1 MTASAPP
8 TPNLAQSGRGP
19 DTSRGTGA
27 GAVAGGSPAFA
38 DPCLAHLDAA
48 IDAAAVLGVPTDDA
62 AQVRADATA
71 RLGFPADT
79 FVIALVGGTGV
90 GKSSLL
96 NGIAGSD
103 VSPASVRRPTTAQPI
118 AWIPE
123 GPDAALRPL
132 LDWLGVDSGGVPP
145 AGEPGTRSGTRGRIA
160 ILDLPDLDSIELE
173 HRRRVDAV
181 LPRVD
186 AVIWVT
192 DPEKYH
198 DALLHD
204 EILKRWLPRL
214 GRQLVVVNKADRLS
228 AEDGERLRSDLERD
242 VIRLAAGAGR
252 ANDRPRVVLASALDG
267 AAADG
272 GAADAAPGARSA
284 GLAAVRAWLD
294 EGVEAKQVVRARLIA
309 TIRDTIAGLARVA
322 GVEPTGAVAPILGAG
337 ARRTAATGASDALL
351 GVVDLPALRRQAIGA
366 TRARARA
373 RGAGPLGGLTSRLFR
388 WSGRQARVADPG
400 AYLAR
405 WRDRG
410 SAGPAAGAVRAVLA
424 EPLRVAAPG
433 TRRLLAESTSVAQLE
448 RGLGTAVDRAI
459 AADPGEPPTSAWW
472 TVIGI
477 AQTIATGAFV
487 LSAIWVFLWALIKF
501 PADSVVLPVIGQVP
515 VPFVAIV
522 VSVVVGYLLARLLGA
537 HAGWLGRRWAA
548 GLADRIR
555 GNIRAEVETVVFA
568 PIDTLDAARGALR
581 TAARGAGEDCR
592 PG

>member
-8 TPNLAQSGRGP
+8 TPSVPRPANGADQ
-19 DTSRGTGA
+19 SRGA
-27 GAVAGGSPAFA
+27 GRTQAGSPPFV
-38 DPCLAHLDAA
+38 DPCLARLDAA
-48 IDAAAVLGVPTDDA
+48 IDAATALGVPTDGAVQVRVDA
-62 AQVRADATA
+62 AA
-71 RLGFPADT
+71 RLGFPADA

-96 NGIAGSD
+96 NGLAGSE
-103 VSPASVRRPTTAQPI
+103 VSPASVRRPTTARPV
-118 AWIPE
+118 AWIP
-123 GPDAALRPL
+123 GAPDPALRPL
-132 LDWLGVDSGGVPP
+132 LDWLGVEAGDVQP
-145 AGEPGTRSGTRGRIA
+145 AAELATGPTTSGRIA

-173 HRRRVDAV
+173 HRRRVDAI

-198 DALLHD
+198 DAVLHD
-204 EILKRWLPRL
+204 EILNRWLPRL

-228 AEDGERLRSDLERD
+228 AEDGERLRRDLERD
-242 VIRLAAGAGR
+242 VTRLAAGAGQGT
-252 ANDRPRVVLASALDG
+252 DRPRVVLASALDT
-267 AAADG
+267 
-272 GAADAAPGARSA
+272 PGSTAG

-309 TIRDTIAGLARVA
+309 TIRDTIAGLARAA
-322 GVEPTGAVAPILGAG
+322 GIESSGDAAPILGAD

-351 GVVDLPALRRQAIGA
+351 RVVDLAALRRQAIGA
-366 TRARARA
+366 TRARARS

-388 WSGRQARVADPG
+388 WSGRQSRVADPG

-410 SAGPAAGAVRAVLA
+410 SAGPAAGAVRAALA

-433 TRRLLAESTSVAQLE
+433 TRRLLAASTSVDQLE

-472 TVIGI
+472 TVIGL
-477 AQTIATGAFV
+477 AQTFATGALV

-501 PADSVVLPVIGQVP
+501 PADSVVLPAIGQVP

-522 VSVVVGYLLARLLGA
+522 VSIVAGYLLARLLGV

-548 GLADRIR
+548 GLASRIR
-555 GNIRAEVETVVFA
+555 GNVLAEVGTVVFA
-568 PIDTLDAARGALR
+568 PIDALDAARRALW
-581 TAARGAGEDCR
+581 TAARASAEDCR

>member
-1 MTASAPP
+1 MIADSASEHASAVPF
-8 TPNLAQSGRGP
+8 S
-19 DTSRGTGA
+19 
-27 GAVAGGSPAFA
+27 
-38 DPCLAHLDAA
+38 DPCLARLDEA
-48 IDAAAVLGVPTDDA
+48 IEAAAALGVPTLGAVQVRTDA
-62 AQVRADATA
+62 AA
-71 RLGFPADT
+71 RLGFPADA

-96 NGIAGSD
+96 NGLAGAE
-103 VSPASVRRPTTAQPI
+103 VSAASVRRPTTARPV
-118 AWIPE
+118 AWIP
-123 GPDAALRPL
+123 GGLDTALRPL
-132 LDWLGVDSGGVPP
+132 LDWLAVDP
-145 AGEPGTRSGTRGRIA
+145 ADVHAAAAPNTPLGPTRRIA

-204 EILKRWLPRL
+204 EILQRWLPRL
-214 GRQLVVVNKADRLS
+214 GRQLVVVNKADRLG
-228 AEDGERLRSDLERD
+228 AEDGERLRRDLEGD
-242 VIRLAAGAGR
+242 VARFALGAGEGTE
-252 ANDRPRVVLASALDG
+252 RPRVVLASALG
-267 AAADG
+267 AEG
-272 GAADAAPGARSA
+272 A
-284 GLAAVRAWLD
+284 GLDAVRAWLD
-294 EGVEAKQVVRARLIA
+294 EGADGKRIVRARLIA
-309 TIRDTIAGLARVA
+309 SIRDTIAALARSA
-322 GVEPTGAVAPILGAG
+322 GLEPTGDARPILAAE
-337 ARRTAATGASDALL
+337 ARRSSVTDASDALL
-351 GVVDLPALRRQAIGA
+351 RVLDLPALRRQAIGA

-410 SAGPAAGAVRAVLA
+410 SAGPAAGSVRAALA

-433 TRRLLAESTSVAQLE
+433 TRRLLAESTSAAQLE
-448 RGLGTAVDRAI
+448 RGLGSAVDRAI

-472 TVIGI
+472 SAIGL
-477 AQTIATGAFV
+477 AQTIATGALV

-522 VSVVVGYLLARLLGA
+522 VTLVAGYLLARLLGA

-548 GLADRIR
+548 HLADRVRANVR
-555 GNIRAEVETVVFA
+555 GEVEAVVFA
-568 PIDTLDAARGALR
+568 PIDTLEAARRLLWTVARGA
-581 TAARGAGEDCR
+581 AQDCR